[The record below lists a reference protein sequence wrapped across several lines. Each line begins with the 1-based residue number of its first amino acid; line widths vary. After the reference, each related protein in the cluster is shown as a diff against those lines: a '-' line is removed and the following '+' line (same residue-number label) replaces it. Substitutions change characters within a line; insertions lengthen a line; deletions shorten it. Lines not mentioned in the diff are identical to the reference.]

1 MSIFEYDEEKHMKCE
16 RAEWREIGQNDL
28 ANLLK
33 SLMDAGRTED
43 INHVIYDSDYRAKL
57 LKEYLQE

>member
-1 MSIFEYDEEKHMKCE
+1 MKCE
-16 RAEWREIGQNDL
+16 WAEWREIGQNNL

-33 SLMDAGRTED
+33 YLMDAGRTEE

>member
-1 MSIFEYDEEKHMKCE
+1 MSFFEYDEEKHMKCE
-16 RAEWREIGQNDL
+16 RAEWRKIGQNDL

-33 SLMDAGRTED
+33 YLMDAGKIEEV
-43 INHVIYDSDYRAKL
+43 NHVISDSDYRAKL